1 MNTISTQ
8 GYRGTRD
15 FFPADQRIQD
25 FMFKKMHE
33 VAKLFGYQHY
43 NGPLL
48 EEVELYKAKSGEELI
63 NEQIYSFTDRGNRF
77 VAIRPEMTPT
87 LARMI
92 AQCHREVPKPI
103 RWYSI
108 PNLMRYE
115 KPQKGRLREHW
126 QFNCDIFGAK
136 DRRGELEILDLVVWL
151 LTSFG
156 ADKTM
161 FSIQINDRNIVD
173 FVFNTLF
180 NLDQERS
187 HKLYKLL
194 DQFRKIDESAFLNK
208 LDLIGLSEE
217 NKNLF
222 SEYLSINS
230 FDQLVRFLKKYNYQD
245 ETFFKFIKDLSITK
259 AATFVQFDPTIVRG
273 LDYYTGIVFEIYDLN
288 PQNARAICGGGA
300 YENLLK
306 IFNED
311 SVPGV
316 GFGLGDVTLLEFLR
330 GHNLLPDFL
339 KPQYEIFIAVLNQNG
354 IDLAYE
360 FADKLRSQNMSV
372 VVHPETINFK
382 KSFSLAEKYSCKT
395 IALINENEINEKKM
409 TIKNLQTK
417 EQIEV
422 FLNDFSQLKKIL

>member
-1 MNTISTQ
+1 MTTLSKQ

-15 FFPADQRIQD
+15 FFPADQNIQD

-48 EEVELYKAKSGEELI
+48 EEVDLYKAKSGEELI
-63 NEQIYSFTDRGNRF
+63 NEQIYSFTDRGQRF

-136 DRRGELEILDLVVWL
+136 DRRGEIEILNLLVWL

-156 ADKTM
+156 ATEKM
-161 FSIQINDRNIVD
+161 FSIQINDRKIVD
-173 FVFNTLF
+173 FVFQTLLK
-180 NLDQERS
+180 LDQDRS

-194 DQFRKIDESAFLNK
+194 DQFRKMEESVFINKVETIGVDEK
-208 LDLIGLSEE
+208 E
-217 NKNLF
+217 KNIF
-222 SEYLSINS
+222 MEYLSLNS
-230 FDQLVRFLKKYNYQD
+230 FDQLIHFLKKYHYTD
-245 ETFFKFIKDLSITK
+245 DSLFKLIEDLSSTH
-259 AATFVQFDPTIVRG
+259 ATSFVRFDPTIVRG

-288 PQNARAICGGGA
+288 PENARAICGGGA

-306 IFNED
+306 IFNEEP
-311 SVPGV
+311 VTGV
-316 GFGLGDVTLLEFLR
+316 GFGLGDVTLLEFLK
-330 GHNLLPDFL
+330 GHQLLPDFSI
-339 KPQYEIFIAVLNQNG
+339 PQFDLFIAVLNENG
-354 IDLAYE
+354 MGLANE
-360 FADKLRSQNMSV
+360 FAQKLRLENISV
-372 VVHPETINFK
+372 IVHPEVVNFK
-382 KSFSLAEKYSCKT
+382 KSFSLAEKFSCKT
-395 IALINENEINEKKM
+395 IGLINEDEIQKKLL
-409 TIKNLQTK
+409 TIKNLKSREHVNVNLQDVSFIRK
-417 EQIEV
+417 
-422 FLNDFSQLKKIL
+422 LL